1 MRKLFALVGIVA
13 VVATACG
20 RFGGDGTGS
29 DGIAYPTGPDDLV
42 IRVAT
47 GGGFVPP
54 TYTLT
59 ALPSFSLYGDGRL
72 VSVGPQIEIY
82 PGPAL
87 PSLWQQTL
95 TPAAVSAL
103 LAEAERAGVFD
114 DLVLDD
120 FCGVADVGTTTI
132 VAVAD
137 GVRHASSV
145 YALGMDTAMCQD
157 DVAARERLT
166 AFVNRLSD
174 LSWLPAGSVGEPEP
188 YVFDAIA
195 IIAEPYGEGDP
206 ELPQQ
211 EIAWPLATS
220 PGTFAEIGDGLELRC
235 GTVTGTDLDT
245 LRPLLEQSN
254 QRTPWTAQ
262 GETYLLSLRPL
273 LPDEA
278 DCSALPA
285 GF

>member
-1 MRKLFALVGIVA
+1 MRRLFALVGVLA

-29 DGIAYPTGPDDLV
+29 DGIAYPTGRDELV
-42 IRVAT
+42 LQVST
-47 GGGFVPP
+47 GGGFVMP
-54 TYTLT
+54 TYALT

-72 VSVGPQIEIY
+72 VSVGAQIEIY

-95 TPAAVSAL
+95 TPEAVSAL

-114 DLVLDD
+114 DPVLDD
-120 FCGVADVGTTTI
+120 FCGVADAGTTTI

-137 GVRHASSV
+137 GVRHAARV
-145 YALGMDTAMCQD
+145 YALGIDTGMCQD

-166 AFVNRLSD
+166 SFVNRLSD
-174 LSWLPAGSVGEPEP
+174 LSWLPEGSVGEPEP
-188 YVFDAIA
+188 YAFDALA
-195 IIAEPYGEGDP
+195 IVAEPYGEGDP

-211 EIAWPLATS
+211 EVAWPLATS
-220 PGTFAEIGDGLELRC
+220 PGAFAEVGDGLGLRC
-235 GTVTGTDLDT
+235 GTVAGADLDS
-245 LRPLLEQSN
+245 LRPLLERSN
-254 QRTPWTAQ
+254 QRTPWTAE
-262 GETYLLSLRPL
+262 GETYLLTLRPL

-278 DCSALPA
+278 DCSALTA